1 MYLTRWVREEKV
13 AFVQSILHYIYDP
26 KSQYGLE
33 ATQTLTLSV
42 YAVLLAIVIS
52 IPLGI
57 IFSRSPLAA
66 FIATNVSGLARS
78 IPTLAFLGL
87 LIQVPGFTGFTP
99 SVLALTL
106 LGIPP
111 ILLNTVAGMRGLDPA
126 VIDAARGV
134 GMTGWQTLWRVRIP
148 LVLPVIAAGVRT
160 SAVQIVATSP
170 LAALIGGGT
179 FGDSI
184 LLGLSGPAEEA
195 ALIAGA
201 LGVAVLALLTEF
213 GLAGVQRLVTP
224 AGLKVSQGAQER
236 AEAAQDQSLAA
247 PQGGSLAA

>member
-1 MYLTRWVREEKV
+1 M
-13 AFVQSILHYIYDP
+13 AFVQSVLQYISNP
-26 KSQYGLE
+26 KNQFGLE
-33 ATQTLTLSV
+33 TWQTLSLSF
-42 YAVLLAIVIS
+42 YAVLIAIVIS
-52 IPLGI
+52 IPLGV
-57 IFSRSPLAA
+57 IFARSPVAA
-66 FIATNVSGLARS
+66 FVATNVSGLARS

-87 LIQVPGFTGFTP
+87 MIQVPGFGIGFKP
-99 SVLALTL
+99 SLFALTL

-111 ILLNTVAGMRGLDPA
+111 ILLNTVAGLRGIDPA

-148 LVLPVIAAGVRT
+148 LVLPVVAAGVRT

-179 FGDSI
+179 YGDSI
-184 LLGLSGPAEEA
+184 LLGLSGPAYVD

-224 AGLKVSQGAQER
+224 AGLKVSEGAQQS
-236 AEAAQDQSLAA
+236 AEARQDQSLSA
-247 PQGGSLAA
+247 PQGESLAA

>member
-1 MYLTRWVREEKV
+1 M
-13 AFVQSILHYIYDP
+13 AFVQSILQFINNPANAFGQKTAD
-26 KSQYGLE
+26 
-33 ATQTLTLSV
+33 TLILSLD
-42 YAVLLAIVIS
+42 AVLLAIVIS

-57 IFSRSPLAA
+57 IFARSPLAA
-66 FIATNVSGLARS
+66 FLATNVSGLARS

-87 LIQVPGFTGFTP
+87 MIQVPGFGIGFKP
-99 SVLALTL
+99 SLFALTL

-111 ILLNTVAGMRGLDPA
+111 ILLNTVAGMRGVDPA

-134 GMTGWQTLWRVRIP
+134 GMTGWQTLLRVRIP
-148 LVLPVIAAGVRT
+148 LILPVIAAGVRT

-179 FGDSI
+179 YGDYI
-184 LLGLSGPAEEA
+184 LQGLSGPAYVTE
-195 ALIAGA
+195 LIVGA

-224 AGLKVSQGAQER
+224 AGLRVSEGTQQS
-236 AEAAQDQSLAA
+236 AEARQDQSLDA
-247 PQGGSLAA
+247 PQGESLAA